1 MTEQEIKE
9 SNTVKLKSGGGN
21 TLTVGEVSNKQ
32 AMVYWWYGGEIK
44 QKRIP
49 IHTLKKSE

>member
-9 SNTVKLKSGGGN
+9 GDTVKLKSGGGG

-44 QKRIP
+44 EKLMP